1 MANTTLTLLAAGSLR
16 SAFLPLVAH
25 FRQHTGLAVD
35 AQFGPAGLLRE
46 RIEAGAPCAVFA
58 SANAAHPQA
67 LLQAGLAQECQGFA
81 GNQLMLTARRSPDND
96 GLDWLA
102 LLSTPRLRLATST
115 PGCDPSGDYTW
126 QLFARIEARSVS
138 YTHLRAH
145 ETRHD
150 LVCRLLLEK
159 KKHISDPTRRTPISY
174 AFFCLKKKT
183 NTSISISD
191 TEQT

>member
-1 MANTTLTLLAAGSLR
+1 MMSTPLTLLAAGSLR

-25 FRQHTGLAVD
+25 FQQHTGLAVD

-126 QLFARIEARSVS
+126 QLFARIEAH
-138 YTHLRAH
+138 YPGWA
-145 ETRHD
+145 TR
-150 LVCRLLLEK
+150 
-159 KKHISDPTRRTPISY
+159 
-174 AFFCLKKKT
+174 
-183 NTSISISD
+183 
-191 TEQT
+191 

>member
-46 RIEAGAPCAVFA
+46 RIEAGTPCAVFA

-67 LLQAGLAQECQGFA
+67 LLQAGLAQECHGFA
-81 GNQLMLTARRSPDND
+81 GNQLMLTARRSRDND

-102 LLSTPRLRLATST
+102 LLSTPACGWRPPRRDAIRQEIT
-115 PGCDPSGDYTW
+115 PGNCLPESRRAVLGWATRW
-126 QLFARIEARSVS
+126 PGGRSRWS
-138 YTHLRAH
+138 AAETH
-145 ETRHD
+145 
-150 LVCRLLLEK
+150 
-159 KKHISDPTRRTPISY
+159 
-174 AFFCLKKKT
+174 
-183 NTSISISD
+183 
-191 TEQT
+191 

>member
-46 RIEAGAPCAVFA
+46 RIEAGSPCAVFA

-81 GNQLMLTARRSPDND
+81 SNQLMLTAAVAGQRWP
-96 GLDWLA
+96 GLAGAAQHAPPAVGDLHA
-102 LLSTPRLRLATST
+102 RLRSVGRLYLAAVR
-115 PGCDPSGDYTW
+115 P
-126 QLFARIEARSVS
+126 
-138 YTHLRAH
+138 
-145 ETRHD
+145 
-150 LVCRLLLEK
+150 
-159 KKHISDPTRRTPISY
+159 
-174 AFFCLKKKT
+174 
-183 NTSISISD
+183 N
-191 TEQT
+191 

>member
-1 MANTTLTLLAAGSLR
+1 MMSTPLTLLAAGSLR

-25 FRQHTGLAVD
+25 FQQHTGLAVD

-102 LLSTPRLRLATST
+102 LLSTPPPCGWRPPRRDAIRREII
-115 PGCDPSGDYTW
+115 PGNCLPE
-126 QLFARIEARSVS
+126 L
-138 YTHLRAH
+138 
-145 ETRHD
+145 
-150 LVCRLLLEK
+150 
-159 KKHISDPTRRTPISY
+159 RRTILGW
-174 AFFCLKKKT
+174 AT
-183 NTSISISD
+183 R
-191 TEQT
+191 

>member
-67 LLQAGLAQECQGFA
+67 LLQAGLVDELIVYIAPKLL
-81 GNQLMLTARRSPDND
+81 GNAARGLCALPGLEELSQAPHFKFNEIRQVGPDVCLHLTTA
-96 GLDWLA
+96 
-102 LLSTPRLRLATST
+102 
-115 PGCDPSGDYTW
+115 
-126 QLFARIEARSVS
+126 
-138 YTHLRAH
+138 
-145 ETRHD
+145 
-150 LVCRLLLEK
+150 
-159 KKHISDPTRRTPISY
+159 
-174 AFFCLKKKT
+174 
-183 NTSISISD
+183 
-191 TEQT
+191 

>member
-46 RIEAGAPCAVFA
+46 RIEAGSPCAVFA

-81 GNQLMLTARRSPDND
+81 SNQLMLTARRSPDNRWP
-96 GLDWLA
+96 GLA
-102 LLSTPRLRLATST
+102 GAAQHAPPAV
-115 PGCDPSGDYTW
+115 GD
-126 QLFARIEARSVS
+126 LHAGLRSVG
-138 YTHLRAH
+138 
-145 ETRHD
+145 
-150 LVCRLLLEK
+150 RLYLAAVR
-159 KKHISDPTRRTPISY
+159 P
-174 AFFCLKKKT
+174 
-183 NTSISISD
+183 N
-191 TEQT
+191 

>member
-1 MANTTLTLLAAGSLR
+1 MMSTPLTLLAAGSLR

-25 FRQHTGLAVD
+25 FQQHTGLAVD

-115 PGCDPSGDYTW
+115 PDAIRREIIPGNCLPE
-126 QLFARIEARSVS
+126 L
-138 YTHLRAH
+138 
-145 ETRHD
+145 
-150 LVCRLLLEK
+150 
-159 KKHISDPTRRTPISY
+159 RRTILGW
-174 AFFCLKKKT
+174 AT
-183 NTSISISD
+183 R
-191 TEQT
+191 

>member
-1 MANTTLTLLAAGSLR
+1 MSTPLTLLAAGSLK
-16 SAFLPLVAH
+16 SAFLPLVAY
-25 FRQHTGLAVD
+25 FQQQTGLAVD

-46 RIEAGAPCAVFA
+46 RIEAGTPCAVFA

-81 GNQLMLTARRSPDND
+81 GNQLMLTAMRSRDND

-126 QLFARIEARSVS
+126 QLFA
-138 YTHLRAH
+138 
-145 ETRHD
+145 
-150 LVCRLLLEK
+150 
-159 KKHISDPTRRTPISY
+159 
-174 AFFCLKKKT
+174 
-183 NTSISISD
+183 
-191 TEQT
+191 